1 MTREDLQEYAAHVLA
16 KEHRLL
22 CQWATGSGKSGVVL
36 RFLRDNP
43 WMTCLI
49 LVPEQNNI
57 DNWTT
62 EFSKFGVPM
71 ENVRVVCYASMHKY
85 KGTDWDLLVFDEA
98 PHMDTARRREI
109 CESVTGSY
117 VLALGAVIDEEETS
131 ALEHTYGH
139 FIKSYVSMKKAIEWG
154 ILPSP
159 TVNICHMQL
168 DDTNYEHLH
177 KGRRYTDK
185 GMYAVLQSK
194 VESAVVTYNSNQ
206 NAFNKQRM
214 LRAGNER
221 KRFLGKM
228 KEKMMRR
235 IANNLE
241 NNNIRFLCF
250 CSSIDQAEKLG
261 GTHAFTSKTP
271 LSMKLLDRFNNH
283 EIDSL
288 YVVGKLIEGQNLVD
302 IQHGIIG
309 QLGGTSRITVQ
320 SCGRIMRSKNP
331 VIWIPVF
338 DGTKDD
344 SFLYTLTS
352 NIPETYIKHYNF

>member
-1 MTREDLQEYAAHVLA
+1 MDREQLQEHAVELLT
-16 KEHRLL
+16 KEKRLI
-22 CQWATGSGKSGVVL
+22 CQWSTGVGKSGVVL

-57 DNWTT
+57 ENWET
-62 EFSKFGVPM
+62 EFSKFGIPM
-71 ENVRVVCYASMHKY
+71 ENVRVVCYASLHKY
-85 KGTDWDLLVFDEA
+85 KNTSWDLLVFDEA
-98 PHMDTARRREI
+98 PHMDTIKRRHI
-109 CESVTGSY
+109 CESVDGSY

-139 FIKSYVSMKKAIEWG
+139 FVKSYVTMRRAIEWG

-159 TVNICHMQL
+159 TINICHMSM
-168 DDTNYEHLH
+168 DNTDRCFKY
-177 KGRRYTDK
+177 KGRNLTAK
-185 GMYAVLQSK
+185 EMYDVLQSK
-194 VESAVVTYNSNQ
+194 VESAVVNYNANQ
-206 NAFNKQRM
+206 NAFMKNNM

-221 KRFLGKM
+221 KRFLGKL
-228 KEKMMRR
+228 KENAIGL
-235 IANNLE
+235 IAANLMSKD
-241 NNNIRFLCF
+241 IRFLCF

-261 GTHAFTSKTP
+261 GSHAFTSKTP
-271 LSMKLLDRFNNH
+271 ASMKLLDKFNNH

-288 YVVGKLIEGQNLVD
+288 FVVGKLIEGQNLVD
-302 IQHGIIG
+302 IQHGILG

-320 SCGRIMRSKNP
+320 SIGRVMRSKNP
-331 VIWIPVF
+331 VIWVPTF

-352 NIPETYIKHYNF
+352 NIPEDYIKHYNF